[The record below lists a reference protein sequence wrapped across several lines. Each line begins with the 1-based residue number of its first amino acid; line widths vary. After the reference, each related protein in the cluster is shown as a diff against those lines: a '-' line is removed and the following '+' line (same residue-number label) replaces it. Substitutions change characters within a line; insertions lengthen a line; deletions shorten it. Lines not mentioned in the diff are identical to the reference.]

1 MPSTAILQRATE
13 FEASVER
20 AEAEIK
26 RLRSVKGLGI
36 RNLRNRRGV
45 KNLRTIDH
53 QIRVQESKRLR
64 ALKNLRSSQMLAGL
78 AKKREA
84 QHAEVAKRQ
93 ATAKKETDALFHD
106 VAGNIAEEEGL
117 IETAAGKEAAK
128 RQKREV
134 AMTSF
139 RSAMKER
146 IERIQNDATPE
157 EFDRIRDLFFKGS
170 DLASQGATDGQMA
183 TFRAAIEKQI
193 AIVDKRVQGDR
204 AATAATQKIEQ
215 QKKTLIDAQDR
226 LERAEGDEKKKAKL
240 DVQVAKKALG
250 LSPNEK
256 GPETEKP
263 MSPDTAA
270 AEAVRRSEVKDRDG
284 RQQPFAEAIKSMP
297 VEALIV
303 GSFSKLKVDAQQRKA
318 MFDAA
323 EAKVNEEIRR
333 TGNADTDEAAV
344 RRTFNSI
351 MDAMPKYLHTPENVT
366 RILRALGAM
375 DG

>member
-1 MPSTAILQRATE
+1 M
-13 FEASVER
+13 
-20 AEAEIK
+20 
-26 RLRSVKGLGI
+26 
-36 RNLRNRRGV
+36 
-45 KNLRTIDH
+45 
-53 QIRVQESKRLR
+53 
-64 ALKNLRSSQMLAGL
+64 
-78 AKKREA
+78 
-84 QHAEVAKRQ
+84 
-93 ATAKKETDALFHD
+93 
-106 VAGNIAEEEGL
+106 
-117 IETAAGKEAAK
+117 
-128 RQKREV
+128 
-134 AMTSF
+134 
-139 RSAMKER
+139 
-146 IERIQNDATPE
+146 
-157 EFDRIRDLFFKGS
+157 
-170 DLASQGATDGQMA
+170 
-183 TFRAAIEKQI
+183 
-193 AIVDKRVQGDR
+193 
-204 AATAATQKIEQ
+204 
-215 QKKTLIDAQDR
+215 
-226 LERAEGDEKKKAKL
+226 DEKKKAKL